1 MKTRSKTL
9 LLALCCALLLSS
21 VVYAATR
28 TKTLTAYYNDIQL
41 VVDGVSI
48 TPKDANG
55 TVVEPFIVDG
65 TTYLP
70 VRAVGEALGKTVDW
84 DGRSHTVYVG
94 EKLGDMLYFIDRC
107 PAYQYDSYRYNE
119 YSIKNGKF
127 FKMGGQSYTNGFV
140 VNPYNGVKVTSLYNL
155 NGCYDSLS
163 FLAGHIDGTTSSE
176 ITVSFYL
183 DGKLEKRWAVDP
195 NALPESYSIDLKGAL
210 QLKIVIYQTDG
221 HWGDTTAVGFANMI
235 LE

>member
-41 VVDGVSI
+41 VVDGVPV

-70 VRAVGEALGKTVDW
+70 VRAVGEAMGKTVDW
-84 DGRSHTVYVG
+84 DGRTHTVYVG
-94 EKLGDMLYFIDRC
+94 NVPGEDIYLMDVCPPYATRNYAEWESFHMMGKRVFHGFALTADGGYAYF
-107 PAYQYDSYRYNE
+107 
-119 YSIKNGKF
+119 
-127 FKMGGQSYTNGFV
+127 
-140 VNPYNGVKVTSLYNL
+140 NL
-155 NGCYDSLS
+155 NAEYETLEFD
-163 FLAGHIDGTTSSE
+163 FGHVDGTDMYGAEFT
-176 ITVSFYL
+176 IYL
-183 DGKLEKRWAVDP
+183 DGEYVQTISGTPDMMMEHITIPLD
-195 NALPESYSIDLKGAL
+195 YGL
-210 QLKIVIYQTDG
+210 QLKIVCTAGYGQIYRTYY
-221 HWGDTTAVGFANMI
+221 GFGN
-235 LE
+235 LTLS